1 MIDSTSFH
9 PVEVRASRPPRLFE
23 KNWPAA
29 LGSLAD
35 TVKRAIMS

>member
-9 PVEVRASRPPRLFE
+9 PVEARASRPPRLFE
-23 KNWPAA
+23 KTGFAA
-29 LGSLAD
+29 LGSPAD